1 MLMCVCVC
9 GHTLSI
15 EGDYSSP
22 ECYGQAV
29 TLSTVAKVMYTGTIS
44 EF

>member
-1 MLMCVCVC
+1 MAPVCVC
-9 GHTLSI
+9 HILSI

-29 TLSTVAKVMYTGTIS
+29 TLSTVAKVMHTMIVL
-44 EF
+44 